1 MGYNGLGGVFVN
13 TSNLYRIQKTAE
25 GFRSAL
31 ADLSGDDSERKFAEA
46 LQQLHEDSNK
56 RLSSLEVGYLA
67 AMLIAWQDRG
77 SPEIWT

>member
-1 MGYNGLGGVFVN
+1 MSLGGVFVN

-31 ADLSGDDSERKFAEA
+31 ADLSGDDGDQILTET
-46 LQQLHEDSNK
+46 LQQLHEDNNK
-56 RLSSLEVGYLA
+56 RLSSREVGYLA
-67 AMLIAWQDRG
+67 AMLMAWQDRG